1 MAVIGAKGRFVD
13 SGGSLEDDT
22 KDKAEFVCSRV
33 MEFCHENIP
42 LIYRSHSKV
51 KNVLKLKVYLL
62 FFKKSFN

>member
-22 KDKAEFVCSRV
+22 KDKTEFVCSRV

-51 KNVLKLKVYLL
+51 KM
-62 FFKKSFN
+62 FKG